1 MEYGRREPLK
11 SASAKEP
18 TAFTM
23 KTIQEL
29 LEIEA
34 AQNAAAAE
42 APTARMPMPK
52 QAVQSPPHMKS
63 VDPFPEQ
70 DEAPAVAAYV
80 PQAAELTAEDEAKPR
95 SLLGRL
101 IGR

>member
-34 AQNAAAAE
+34 QQNVDAAE

-52 QAVQSPPHMKS
+52 QSVQTPPHLKS
-63 VDPFPEQ
+63 VDPFPGN
-70 DEAPAVAAYV
+70 DAAPQVAAYV
-80 PQAAELTAEDEAKPR
+80 PQAAE
-95 SLLGRL
+95 
-101 IGR
+101 